1 MKVIELGENKKYFW
15 LKLYNDFFTSKRVKR
30 LRSLAGGDTYTII
43 YLKMQLKALKDD
55 GYLYFD
61 DVMDD
66 FAEELA
72 LDIDEN
78 ADDVRVT
85 IQYLSRVG
93 LLESSENGKEYFL
106 PYVQKCIGSE
116 TASTQRSRLSR
127 ANKAAAAKVEAKT
140 NAERQNSFRAKK
152 VCEENGHVPFIE
164 DYANKKRYN
173 GNYYICFK
181 RDKCECA
188 ICGSKQ
194 NLCMHHIDGYDE
206 AKPQNSEANKMIT
219 LCRECHSKVHAG
231 QPIPNEILESI
242 GYWDFSNESNEKCN
256 TDATPMQLPATTC
269 NTEIEKD
276 KETEIEKEVEKKNN
290 YQLVADMYNNTCVS
304 FPRLTKLSDS
314 RKKAI
319 GARLKKYSLEE
330 IQRVFDLAEKSDFL
344 KGNNGRNWNANFDW
358 LMNDTNMAKVLDG
371 NYINKP
377 RPQSQNNF
385 SGVDDDFF
393 RRRMG
398 L

>member
-1 MKVIELGENKKYFW
+1 MIELGENKKYFW

-116 TASTQRSRLSR
+116 TASTQRSRISR
-127 ANKAAAAKVEAKT
+127 ARKKEKEAL
-140 NAERQNSFRAKK
+140 R
-152 VCEENGHVPFIE
+152 
-164 DYANKKRYN
+164 
-173 GNYYICFK
+173 
-181 RDKCECA
+181 
-188 ICGSKQ
+188 
-194 NLCMHHIDGYDE
+194 
-206 AKPQNSEANKMIT
+206 
-219 LCRECHSKVHAG
+219 
-231 QPIPNEILESI
+231 
-242 GYWDFSNESNEKCN
+242 CN
-256 TDATPMQLPATTC
+256 TDATPMQRIETKC
-269 NTEIEKD
+269 NTEIE
-276 KETEIEKEVEKKNN
+276 IEKELELELEAEKNK
-290 YQLVADMYNNTCVS
+290 YQLIADMYNNTCVS
-304 FPRLTKLSDS
+304 FPRLTKLSDN

-344 KGNNGRNWNANFDW
+344 KGNNSRNWSANFDW
-358 LMNDTNMAKVLDG
+358 LMNDANMAKVLDG

-377 RPQSQNNF
+377 RSQTQNNF

-393 RRRMG
+393 KRRMG